1 MLISKVYLVSGGISL
16 VLIVATLLLFYSR
29 IGIMLR
35 AVADDQV
42 ASWSIG
48 IRVERA
54 VGFAWGLAAVS
65 ATAAGVLWGGSQ
77 GVDWTLSL
85 LLVKALAIA
94 ILGGLDSIAGVIIA
108 SIIVGVCEGLAS
120 GLLDPLVG
128 GGTRDVVASVIILVT
143 LLLKPE
149 GLFGR
154 EHIQRI

>member
-1 MLISKVYLVSGGISL
+1 MGELPEAADRVV
-16 VLIVATLLLFYSR
+16 VV
-29 IGIMLR
+29 
-35 AVADDQV
+35 AVAWLARQGTNHGQNIDDDQPR
-42 ASWSIG
+42 I
-48 IRVERA
+48 
-54 VGFAWGLAAVS
+54 GFAWGLAAVS

-77 GVDWTLSL
+77 GIDWTLSL

-128 GGTRDVVASVIILVT
+128 GGTRDVVASVIILIT
-143 LLLKPE
+143 LLLKSE